1 MKLKII
7 TFCLLIAT
15 IFGACKKEE
24 IGNTGNSVTPE
35 TKASVLL
42 SKVLTDNQST
52 FEYIYSDS
60 IRVSEEKSKF
70 DYTIHDYNDKGQLIS
85 TEYYGNDD
93 LLSSDL
99 PTYQAALSN
108 TVWVTPA
115 NGKLSGTLT
124 YQYNDN
130 GQLIKTLNTRPSVTT
145 PEYSEF
151 SYDANGRINK
161 QTMYWD
167 NGASGYVDYTY
178 DGNGNLIKEMLYNMP
193 STGVAELLT
202 TTDYS
207 FDSSQNPYKLFSKLL
222 IPGIN
227 TNQNNII
234 KETYTIHLT
243 ADEGSDNVQVTE
255 NTYEYNTAG
264 YPISK
269 NGNISYI
276 YN

>member
-7 TFCLLIAT
+7 TFCLLFAM
-15 IFGACKKEE
+15 IFNACKKEE
-24 IGNTGNSVTPE
+24 IGKTGNSVTSE
-35 TKASVLL
+35 NTAAILL

-52 FEYIYSDS
+52 FEYIYTDS
-60 IRVSEEKSKF
+60 TRVSEEKSKYY
-70 DYTIHDYNDKGQLIS
+70 YTVHDYNDKGQLIS

-93 LLSSDL
+93 ILSSDL
-99 PTYQAALSN
+99 QTYQAAVSN

-115 NGKLSGTLT
+115 NGKLGGTVS

-130 GQLIKTLNTRPSVTT
+130 GQLIKATYTGSALTT
-145 PEYSEF
+145 TEYSEF
-151 SYDANGRINK
+151 SSNANSRITRQNL
-161 QTMYWD
+161 YWD
-167 NGASGYVDYTY
+167 NAATGYIDYSY
-178 DGNGNLIKEMLYNMP
+178 DGNGNMTKEVLYNLP
-193 STGVAELLT
+193 STGVAELIT
-202 TTDYS
+202 TTEYN
-207 FDSSQNPYKLFSKLL
+207 FDTEQNPYKLFSKLM

-255 NTYEYNTAG
+255 NTYEYNAAG

-269 NGNISYI
+269 NGNIKYI